1 VKDEH
6 KKVMETIT
14 LSLIII
20 FMIELVMVLMITLTN
35 QMHQVLL
42 SDPPLSASTACVYTT
57 TGTYWPH
64 IQTQYVCNLNTT
76 PNIWCIA
83 GNGANL
89 PFIPVPPPPPNC
101 TASQS
106 RWINTSNT
114 TFTIND

>member
-1 VKDEH
+1 MKDEH

-14 LSLIII
+14 LSLIVI
-20 FMIELVMVLMITLTN
+20 FMIELIMVLMITATN

-64 IQTQYVCNLNTT
+64 IQTQYVCNLNMT
-76 PNIWCIA
+76 PNIWCIS

-106 RWINTSNT
+106 RWIKHFKYHVYNK
-114 TFTIND
+114 